1 MEIGGL
7 KEEEEKT
14 IEHCWFLL
22 GMQWLWEIGKHATW
36 SQASQSIHLWKGCKC
51 RVSIVAIPW

>member
-22 GMQWLWEIGKHATW
+22 GMQWL
-36 SQASQSIHLWKGCKC
+36 
-51 RVSIVAIPW
+51 